1 MGRQPQ
7 PVSTRALDV
16 RALLRDREFIK
27 VTSFALPLRT
37 KVRVLQFMDQLRAT
51 RASETPGESIPAL
64 PELTN
69 GEAAREIAWRVDTL
83 PPEDARAV
91 AAYLRRLLRRRS
103 SWGRPVPAREPEG

>member
-7 PVSTRALDV
+7 PVSPRALDV
-16 RALLRDREFIK
+16 RALLRDRDFIK

-37 KVRVLQFMDQLRAT
+37 KVRVLQFMDQLRKT
-51 RASETPGESIPAL
+51 RASEAPGESIPAL

-103 SWGRPVPAREPEG
+103 SRGRPSPAPGPEG

>member
-1 MGRQPQ
+1 MGRHPQ
-7 PVSTRALDV
+7 LVSTRALDV
-16 RALLRDREFIK
+16 RALLRDRELIK

-37 KVRVLQFMDQLRAT
+37 KVRVLQFMDRLRAT
-51 RASETPGESIPAL
+51 RASEASGESIPAL

-103 SWGRPVPAREPEG
+103 PRGRPLPARRPEG